1 MTALFE
7 STATEAADHSPSLPT
22 DAVLMEMVQ
31 AHRHSGLALLHGR
44 HAALLKAVSMNVLH
58 NDADAD
64 DLIQEVF
71 CEIWNRA
78 AMFDPAKGSASAWIA
93 TLTRRRSIDR
103 LRKRE
108 TYARFEERFI
118 EETRTQ
124 RDCWTN
130 VHEDLAHGERKK
142 HLRRAL
148 SALPELQ
155 RNAIHLAYFGE
166 MSQREI
172 AAHTG
177 IALGTIKTRLELG
190 LKKMACF
197 LRRFEDLLG
206 AGRRSES
213 ADINV
218 SRDTARQAASPIMS

>member
-1 MTALFE
+1 MFYPLKGPAL
-7 STATEAADHSPSLPT
+7 A
-22 DAVLMEMVQ
+22 
-31 AHRHSGLALLHGR
+31 R
-44 HAALLKAVSMNVLH
+44 
-58 NDADAD
+58 
-64 DLIQEVF
+64 
-71 CEIWNRA
+71 
-78 AMFDPAKGSASAWIA
+78 IA
-93 TLTRRRSIDR
+93 TPTRRRSIDR
-103 LRKRE
+103 LRKHE
-108 TYARFEERFI
+108 TYARFEERFT
-118 EETRTQ
+118 EETRAQ
-124 RDCWTN
+124 RDCWTH
-130 VHEDLAHGERKK
+130 VHEDLTHGERKK

-155 RNAIHLAYFGE
+155 RNAIHLAYVGE

-177 IALGTIKTRLELG
+177 IALGMIKTRLELG

-218 SRDTARQAASPIMS
+218 SRDTARQAASTIMS